1 MLDLRVAYILWVVIC
16 FVALLIL
23 VTFSILRMCKP
34 GFFRLGLPRE
44 EDEISV
50 IPATI
55 LVNRVNDDD
64 SSTPTSSDTGAHLY
78 SVVSAQGERRPEQL
92 ATRVHSGVDPLY
104 YNSENSNTVDRPV
117 THSPIT
123 PREERSAQRGRSG
136 ALFAVHS
143 TRLPYDGQQHG
154 SHRRSRRSASTRTD
168 GSERSLR
175 PHNAS
180 HSSELGLPYGSI
192 ESNTD
197 GSAMPA
203 PPRIDGMSTSRSRN
217 RSSGRRRSYPM
228 AANVMP
234 IGFINANPLTPMRL
248 VRNNISGEVRLASA
262 APRRHAHAESRFSSR
277 DRRGPAEGTRV
288 SARSRPWQ
296 RRRHNNG
303 PREPSTHNDDA
314 LIVVDGYCCDEYGN
328 MIRVE
333 EIDNIYGRAHY
344 IARATEAAAVVEPR
358 SNTSI
363 QEGGA
368 SLSLFTEAEP
378 GDAYWDCK

>member
-1 MLDLRVAYILWVVIC
+1 MLNLRVAYIVWVAAC
-16 FVALLIL
+16 FTVLFIL
-23 VTFSILRMCKP
+23 VTFSIIRMCKP
-34 GFFRLGLPRE
+34 GFFGPGLPRE

-64 SSTPTSSDTGAHLY
+64 SSTLTSSDTEAHLY
-78 SVVSAQGERRPEQL
+78 SVVSAQGERCPEQL
-92 ATRVHSGVDPLY
+92 ATHVHSRVDPPY
-104 YNSENSNTVDRPV
+104 YNYENSDTVDRPV

-123 PREERSAQRGRSG
+123 PREEHSAQRGRRDT
-136 ALFAVHS
+136 LLAVHS
-143 TRLPYDGQQHG
+143 TRLPYGGQQHN
-154 SHRRSRRSASTRTD
+154 SNRRSRRSASTRAN
-168 GSERSLR
+168 GSERSLGS
-175 PHNAS
+175 HNSS
-180 HSSELGLPYGSI
+180 HSSELNFPHGSI

-228 AANVMP
+228 AANVRP
-234 IGFINANPLTPMRL
+234 IGFINANPLAPMRL
-248 VRNNISGEVRLASA
+248 VRDNISGEARLASA
-262 APRRHAHAESRFSSR
+262 APWRHAHAESRSSSR

-303 PREPSTHNDDA
+303 SREPRTHNDDA

-333 EIDNIYGRAHY
+333 EMDNIYGRAHY
-344 IARATEAAAVVEPR
+344 IARSTEAAAVVEPR

-368 SLSLFTEAEP
+368 GLSVFTEAEP
-378 GDAYWDCK
+378 GYACCDCK